1 MCPSAPVS
9 GAQWC
14 PGRRRLRSLAT
25 EGDLLQWFVL
35 CRGEDHVED
44 KTGALIMI
52 PEMLDL
58 KKNRQL
64 WGCLVPEKRR

>member
-1 MCPSAPVS
+1 MCSSAPVS

-35 CRGEDHVED
+35 A
-44 KTGALIMI
+44 KISGALI
-52 PEMLDL
+52 PEVLDL

-64 WGCLVPEKRR
+64 WGCLVGAVQRR

>member
-1 MCPSAPVS
+1 VCPSAPVS

-35 CRGEDHVED
+35 GRGEDRVED
-44 KTGALIMI
+44 LSGALI
-52 PEMLDL
+52 PEVLDL

-64 WGCLVPEKRR
+64 WGCLVGAVQRR